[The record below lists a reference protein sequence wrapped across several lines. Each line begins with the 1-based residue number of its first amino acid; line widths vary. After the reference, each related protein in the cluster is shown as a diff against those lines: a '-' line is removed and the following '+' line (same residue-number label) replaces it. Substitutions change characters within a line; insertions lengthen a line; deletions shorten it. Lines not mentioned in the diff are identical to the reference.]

1 MVPGSAAPKIISRKM
16 LSSMKKGSVIVDVA
30 VDQGGCIETT
40 KPTTHEDPIYK
51 VDNIVHYC
59 VANMPG
65 AVPMTSTI
73 SLTNSTSSYVLDLLK
88 EDFLSGKIKNQAIL
102 KGINIY
108 KGKITHKGLSD
119 SFDMQYS
126 NPSKIFNT

>member
-1 MVPGSAAPKIISRKM
+1 MLKI
-16 LSSMKKGSVIVDVA
+16 MKRGSVIVDVA
-30 VDQGGCIETT
+30 IDQGGCVETS
-40 KPTTHEDPIYK
+40 KPTTFANPTYI
-51 VDNIVHYC
+51 VDDIIHYC

-88 EDFLSGKIKNQAIL
+88 EDLFSGKIKSKAIL

-108 KGKITHKGLSD
+108 KGKVMHKGLSE
-119 SFDMQYS
+119 SFKMKYH
-126 NPSKIFNT
+126 NPLKIFNT